1 MNASQQQTNPP
12 VTIKYASVGRRF
24 LAFVIDN
31 AIISIALY
39 FVLYRIL
46 GIDFLKLV
54 FAEHSVFVKKISDIT
69 FQSNILFYVTLFAYQ
84 FIFLAYSSG
93 ATIGQKLLR
102 LRVIKANGN
111 PINLLTI
118 VIRYIIGF
126 ISGIVLSLGHAWA
139 IFDPKKQTWHD
150 KASGTIVLESDTKP
164 NVLVVILT
172 FLFAMFVQISLF
184 SVSFYKSFTYTVD
197 QINAEK
203 KSVQTKEGPKWANPE
218 VEKLYNKSQDLFDNM
233 RLNGANKEKVIA
245 LNDENIALLKKAL
258 EQDPENSL
266 LWFNLSAA
274 YTWLSTEGTIEDGL
288 IAAKR
293 AYDADPTQPQII
305 ENYGTYL
312 VMNKQ
317 YDAGVIQL
325 RKSIR
330 MQESAI
336 AYEYLG
342 KAYGQL
348 GLYDESIA
356 SYRKAI
362 EQHEKYNKNGAY
374 DSNILSD
381 QKSIGAIERVK
392 SGQGTLQE

>member
-1 MNASQQQTNPP
+1 MDISNTQSNTPAT
-12 VTIKYASVGRRF
+12 VKYASVGRRF

-31 AIISIALY
+31 AIISITLY

-46 GIDFLKLV
+46 GIDFLQLV

-69 FQSNILFYVTLFAYQ
+69 FPSNILFYVTLFIYQ
-84 FIFLAYSSG
+84 FIFLVYSSG
-93 ATIGQKLLR
+93 ATIGQKLLHV
-102 LRVIKANGN
+102 RVIKANGH
-111 PINLLTI
+111 PISLLTI
-118 VIRYIIGF
+118 VIRYVIGF
-126 ISGIVLSLGHAWA
+126 ISGIVLSLGYAWA

-150 KASGTIVLESDTKP
+150 KAAGTIVVESDAKP
-164 NVLVVILT
+164 NVLMVILT
-172 FLFAMFVQISLF
+172 FLLALFVQISLF
-184 SVSFYKSFTYTVD
+184 SVSFYKSFVYTIN

-203 KSVQTKEGPKWANPE
+203 KSEQTKESPKWESPE
-218 VEKLYNKSQDLFDNM
+218 VEKLYDKSQELFESM

-245 LNDENIALLKKAL
+245 LNDENIAILRKAL
-258 EQDPENSL
+258 EQDPENAL

-274 YTWLSTEGTIEDGL
+274 YTWLSSDGTIEDGL
-288 IAAKR
+288 IAAEQ
-293 AYDADPTQPQII
+293 AYNADPSRPEII

-325 RKSIR
+325 KKSTR

-362 EQHEKYNKNGAY
+362 ELHEKNNKSGAY

-381 QKSIGAIERVK
+381 QKSISAIERVK